1 MKAEHTLADFDSAPA
16 MLRALGAYLHGRD
29 FPGLGIWPA
38 ALEPLARLLN
48 RLPRPLRELVYR
60 YSGWAEAIPAAR
72 LAHVEAEALSQ
83 WAVDR
88 YPPRRYPAVAIG
100 SSNGAAVHLWA
111 ALGIPWLPQTLLIPV
126 RAGLDPDDPR
136 RSLDWGRVHG
146 PALLTANPDLQ
157 LHHMHDANQDRL
169 MIQSMQYFR
178 VKRRRLG
185 ATFERFLDA
194 ALAPGATVF
203 LVECGLTWP
212 TTRIGDR
219 HVFQHGAL
227 GGATEEE
234 YARGG
239 PRVEAYLRRYGV
251 DKPRWDPPPADGRSP
266 EAEWGFEPALRADVE
281 RLARRRGWRVRRV
294 VFMQPEDLSPLVAEL
309 YRWWYRA
316 RGIDSHRLL
325 VESFVLLEPWWTLRS
340 GAAPFWMVFNKQPSL
355 DAVEAYLARTDPF
368 NEIAL
373 TLFSHGV
380 DSVGLPSIERWA
392 AVPGRAR
399 TAGRFVGV
407 DRVAFPRDFAVFLR
421 FHRDLAAAAQR
432 WPMPAP
438 LTLAQ
443 LDAFLHAEGHR
454 FAVQWLEDP
463 NVPQVRTA

>member
-1 MKAEHTLADFDSAPA
+1 
-16 MLRALGAYLHGRD
+16 
-29 FPGLGIWPA
+29 
-38 ALEPLARLLN
+38 
-48 RLPRPLRELVYR
+48 
-60 YSGWAEAIPAAR
+60 
-72 LAHVEAEALSQ
+72 
-83 WAVDR
+83 
-88 YPPRRYPAVAIG
+88 
-100 SSNGAAVHLWA
+100 
-111 ALGIPWLPQTLLIPV
+111 
-126 RAGLDPDDPR
+126 
-136 RSLDWGRVHG
+136 
-146 PALLTANPDLQ
+146 
-157 LHHMHDANQDRL
+157 

-266 EAEWGFEPALRADVE
+266 EAEWGFEPALRGDVE

-294 VFMQPEDLSPLVAEL
+294 LFLQPEDLSPLVAEL

-340 GAAPFWMVFNKQPSL
+340 GAAPFWMVFNVHSQHPALRAGSRCPSPL
-355 DAVEAYLARTDPF
+355 PPPRTARTSTA
-368 NEIAL
+368 AL
-373 TLFSHGV
+373 PP
-380 DSVGLPSIERWA
+380 DRRPPS
-392 AVPGRAR
+392 G
-399 TAGRFVGV
+399 
-407 DRVAFPRDFAVFLR
+407 
-421 FHRDLAAAAQR
+421 
-432 WPMPAP
+432 
-438 LTLAQ
+438 
-443 LDAFLHAEGHR
+443 
-454 FAVQWLEDP
+454 
-463 NVPQVRTA
+463 